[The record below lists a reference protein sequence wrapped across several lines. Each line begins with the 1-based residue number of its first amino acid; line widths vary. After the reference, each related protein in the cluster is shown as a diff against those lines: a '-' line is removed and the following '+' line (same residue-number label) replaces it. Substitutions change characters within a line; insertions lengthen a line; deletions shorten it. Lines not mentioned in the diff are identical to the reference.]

1 MGRVEDEKVTVD
13 NRACN
18 ALRGQPR
25 VMPEE
30 VTKKRDSLRLKQVH
44 KRSGDVN
51 SATRSLLKESLATKL
66 REEILAGRIAPGEK
80 ITEGRWAR
88 QFGVAQVSIR
98 EALNILTAD
107 GFVTK
112 GHGRSAR
119 VLKLA
124 DPDIIHIYQVRGALE
139 GLAARILAQ
148 RRLPLDDLEAAL
160 QSIEEA
166 VQMGDLRKVVES
178 VQRFHICLLEKP
190 GNSFLEEYGRRLVIP
205 LYAFTLMR
213 ALAKNLDTSP
223 WAKQLPLHPLIVD
236 VIRLGTPHVAEQTL
250 IHVTNSFLE

>member
-1 MGRVEDEKVTVD
+1 MRCEDSREFI
-13 NRACN
+13 
-18 ALRGQPR
+18 
-25 VMPEE
+25 PEE

-44 KRSGDVN
+44 KRSGDGN

-107 GFVTK
+107 GYVTK

-119 VLKLA
+119 VLKLR
-124 DPDIIHIYQVRGALE
+124 DPDIISIYQVRGALE
-139 GLAARILAQ
+139 GLAARLTVE
-148 RRLPLDDLEAAL
+148 RRVPVDDLESAMVAL
-160 QSIEEA
+160 REA
-166 VQMGDLRKVVES
+166 VETNDVRKVVER
-178 VQRFHICLLEKP
+178 VQHFHVCLLEKP
-190 GNSFLEEYGRRLVIP
+190 GNPILREHGRRVVIP

-213 ALAKNLDTSP
+213 ALAKNLDASP
-223 WAKQLPLHPLIVD
+223 WALQLGNHQRIID
-236 VIRLGTPHVAEQTL
+236 AIHMRNPHVAEQVVV
-250 IHVTNSFLE
+250 HVINLFLESALKVWAH